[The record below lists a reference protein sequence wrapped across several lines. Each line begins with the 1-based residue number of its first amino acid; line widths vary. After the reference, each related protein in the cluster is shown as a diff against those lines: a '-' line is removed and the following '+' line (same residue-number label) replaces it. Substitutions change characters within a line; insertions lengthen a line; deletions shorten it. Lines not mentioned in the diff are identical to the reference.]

1 MPHIYTKFGDG
12 GQTSLLGGKK
22 VDKDS
27 PRIEACG
34 QVDELN
40 ASLGIVCAHSTIPE
54 IKSQLES
61 AQKTLFEIGAE
72 LASEKPRKRLS
83 LHKVSELEEAIDKL
97 ELALPPLTHFIIPG
111 GSKEGALLHYA
122 RTVCRRVERRIVAIS
137 KHEKINSNVVVYLN
151 RLGDLL
157 FMLARCANSKHRKED
172 RIWKEPKLL

>member
-1 MPHIYTKFGDG
+1 MPHIYTKFGDKG
-12 GQTSLLGGKK
+12 RTVLLGGKK
-22 VDKDS
+22 VEKDC

-40 ASLGIVCAHSTIPE
+40 AALGIVSAHSTIPE
-54 IKSQLES
+54 IREQVES
-61 AQKTLFEIGAE
+61 AQKILFEIGAE

-97 ELALPPLTHFIIPG
+97 EIALPPLTHFIIPG

-122 RTVCRRVERRIVAIS
+122 RTVCRRVERRVVTIS
-137 KHEKINSNVVVYLN
+137 KHEKINPNVVVYLN

-157 FMLARCANSKHRKED
+157 FMLGRFANSKHRKED
-172 RIWKEPKLL
+172 HIWKGRKLL